1 MKRSTANRSNIKE
14 SLHDLLAMNALEQK
28 YLVCIKYVD
37 EALIAIEEGNNLRCQ
52 ELLQVAKNTWE
63 KP

>member
-1 MKRSTANRSNIKE
+1 MKRPTANRSNIKE
-14 SLHDLLAMNALEQK
+14 SLHDLLAMTAIERR
-28 YLVCIKYVD
+28 YEECIDYVD
-37 EALIAIEEGNNLRCQ
+37 KALAAIEEGNHVRCQ